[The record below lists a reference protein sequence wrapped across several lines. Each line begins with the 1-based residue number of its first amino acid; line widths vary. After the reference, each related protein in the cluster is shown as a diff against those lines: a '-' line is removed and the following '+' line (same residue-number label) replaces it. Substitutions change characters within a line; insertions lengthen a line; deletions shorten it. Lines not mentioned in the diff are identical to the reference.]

1 VDDDPEILELLRDAL
16 RLAGYEPEVTTDSVA
31 AMAGLAAGGYDL
43 VLSDIMMPE
52 VSGLRLL
59 SAAKRASPGTE
70 VILLTGHPTPERA
83 LEAARGG
90 AFACLVKPFRI
101 DELLARASRPWRSST
116 AGRRPPPD
124 PARGAR
130 PPLRSEG
137 LTPLKT

>member
-1 VDDDPEILELLRDAL
+1 MEDRPAVQVKGARILVVDDDPEILELLRDAL
-16 RLAGYEPEVTTDSVA
+16 RLAGYEPEATTDGAS
-31 AMAGLAAGGYDL
+31 AMARLAAGGYDL

-101 DELLARASRPWRSST
+101 DELLARVQQALAKQHSGSAAASP
-116 AGRRPPPD
+116 
-124 PARGAR
+124 
-130 PPLRSEG
+130 
-137 LTPLKT
+137 

>member
-1 VDDDPEILELLRDAL
+1 MEDRPGVQVKGARILVVDDDPEILELLRDAL
-16 RLAGYEPEVTTDSVA
+16 RLAGYEPEATTDSVA
-31 AMAGLAAGGYDL
+31 AMARLAAGGYDL

-90 AFACLVKPFRI
+90 AFACLAKPFRI
-101 DELLARASRPWRSST
+101 DELLARVQQALEKQHSGSAAASP
-116 AGRRPPPD
+116 
-124 PARGAR
+124 
-130 PPLRSEG
+130 
-137 LTPLKT
+137 

>member
-1 VDDDPEILELLRDAL
+1 MEDRPAVQVKGARILVVDDDPEILELLRDAL

-90 AFACLVKPFRI
+90 AFACLAKPFRI
-101 DELLARASRPWRSST
+101 DELLARVQQALAKQHSGSAAASP
-116 AGRRPPPD
+116 
-124 PARGAR
+124 
-130 PPLRSEG
+130 
-137 LTPLKT
+137 